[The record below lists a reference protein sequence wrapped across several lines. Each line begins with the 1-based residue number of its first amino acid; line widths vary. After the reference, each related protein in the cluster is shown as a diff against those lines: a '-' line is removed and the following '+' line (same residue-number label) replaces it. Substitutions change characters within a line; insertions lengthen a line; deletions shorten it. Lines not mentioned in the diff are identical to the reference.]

1 MKKIINL
8 LLIYNIFIITNAHAY
23 LDPGTGSI
31 LVSAI
36 VAGFVTIKTYWKMIV
51 QKIKKFISKDKDNP
65 KKID

>member
-1 MKKIINL
+1 MIKLQLII
-8 LLIYNIFIITNAHAY
+8 LIYFSFITKAYAY

-36 VAGFVTIKTYWKMIV
+36 VAGFVTIKTYWRMIV

>member
-1 MKKIINL
+1 MIKLQLII
-8 LLIYNIFIITNAHAY
+8 LIYSSLITNAYAY

>member
-1 MKKIINL
+1 MNKLQLII
-8 LLIYNIFIITNAHAY
+8 LIYSSFITNAYAY

-31 LVSAI
+31 LLSAI

-51 QKIKKFISKDKDNP
+51 QKIKKCISKDKENP

>member
-1 MKKIINL
+1 MIKLQLII
-8 LLIYNIFIITNAHAY
+8 LIYSSLITNAYAY

-51 QKIKKFISKDKDNP
+51 QKIKKFISKDKDNH

>member
-1 MKKIINL
+1 MIKLQLII
-8 LLIYNIFIITNAHAY
+8 LIYSSLITNAYAY

-51 QKIKKFISKDKDNP
+51 QKIKKFISKDKDNF